1 MTEPLSRTLPRHVVL
16 RACAAGLLVVGLAF
30 LVFGIGFHIEG
41 LIDLADGRMDGH
53 AALDLSEEVATRLFR
68 RRIGVMLGSSAV
80 LLSLAGVCFWAS
92 LALRPRS

>member
-1 MTEPLSRTLPRHVVL
+1 MSEPSSRTLPRHIVF

-30 LVFGIGFHIEG
+30 LVFGAGFHIEG

-53 AALDLSEEVATRLFR
+53 AALDLSEQVAVALFW
-68 RRIGVMLGSSAV
+68 RRIGIALGFSAV

-92 LALRPRS
+92 LALKPKP